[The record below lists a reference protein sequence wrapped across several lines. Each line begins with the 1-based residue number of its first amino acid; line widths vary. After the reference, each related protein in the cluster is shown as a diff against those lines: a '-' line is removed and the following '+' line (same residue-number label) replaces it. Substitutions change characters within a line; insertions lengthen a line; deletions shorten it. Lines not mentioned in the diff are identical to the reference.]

1 MTLVY
6 VHVHIPRFHLCLS
19 SSKMVTVAAEMGPGT
34 ASAPSLRVK
43 STMNCLFECEGTAL
57 SYTEML
63 MHTASSPAGTTTD
76 SDNTS

>member
-1 MTLVY
+1 
-6 VHVHIPRFHLCLS
+6 
-19 SSKMVTVAAEMGPGT
+19 MVTVAAEMGPGT

-43 STMNCLFECEGTAL
+43 STMNSLFECEGTAL

-76 SDNTS
+76 NDNTS